1 MKNPFRSAGILLAVV
16 SVAAIFVGL
25 DLLTVDQGVWYAI
38 GTAAL
43 YLVPRGA
50 MPAGWAAADTNAPI
64 AEVQKAVKE
73 ILEGF
78 TKHQK
83 TVQDTLAE
91 HEKQIKDTGKAS
103 DTIKDEFA
111 KLNKSAQDQ
120 HGRLTDLETK
130 LAREVDSMIKAR
142 TGGQGAGDLLVEDKG
157 FQEFAK
163 AHREDGAA
171 GNKFRFRTKNITSLA
186 GSGGPGIYADQL
198 PGVIENPL
206 RPLSIRDL
214 VMPGRTVSNL
224 LEWIQELSFTNSADV
239 VSEGTLKPQSEL
251 TYQRQ
256 NTGVSTIAHW
266 IRATKQVLS
275 DFPQLASLIN
285 GRLRWGLKIKEE
297 DQLLFGDGVGEN
309 LLGLV
314 PQATTYNAAAFAN
327 PSDTMIDVLRH
338 AMLQVRLSFY
348 PSTGHVL
355 SPIDWHYIELTKDNE
370 NRYIMASPTGRAP
383 AMLWGLP
390 VVESDA
396 MHAGNFLTG
405 SYRMA
410 AQIFDREDASIQV
423 STEDQDNFVKNLVTI
438 LCEERLALLV
448 YRPLAF
454 VYGAFPAGATT

>member
-1 MKNPFRSAGILLAVV
+1 MKNPFRIAGALIALAA
-16 SVAAIFVGL
+16 VAVLVDINWLA
-25 DLLTVDQGVWYAI
+25 VDQGVWF
-38 GTAAL
+38 AL
-43 YLVPRGA
+43 LTVASFIPA
-50 MPAGWAAADTNAPI
+50 SVLPAGWAAADTNAPI

-73 ILEGF
+73 ILDGF
-78 TKHQK
+78 QKHQK
-83 TVQDTLAE
+83 TVQETLAE
-91 HEKQIKDTGKAS
+91 HEKQIKETGSAS
-103 DTIKDEFA
+103 DSVKEAIE
-111 KLNKSAQDQ
+111 KLNKSGQDQ
-120 HGRLTDLETK
+120 HGRLNDLEQK
-130 LAREVDSMIKAR
+130 LAREVESLIKQK
-142 TGGQGAGDLLVEDKG
+142 TGGNGAGDLLIADKD
-157 FQEFAK
+157 FTAWAK
-163 AHREDGAA
+163 ARSTDGGAA
-171 GNKFRFRTKNITSLA
+171 EKSFRFRTKNITSLS
-186 GSGGPGIYADQL
+186 GSGGAGIYSDQL
-198 PGVIENPL
+198 PGVIESPL

-214 VMPGRTVSNL
+214 VMPGRTISNL
-224 LEWIQELSFTNSADV
+224 LEWIQELSYTNNADV

-251 TYQRQ
+251 TYERK

-266 IRATKQVLS
+266 IRATKQVLA

-297 DQLLFGDGVGEN
+297 DQLLFGDGTGEN

-314 PQATTYNAAAFAN
+314 PQATAYNAAAFAN

-338 AMLQVRLSFY
+338 AMLQVRLSYY

-355 SPIDWHYIELTKDNE
+355 SPTDWHYIELTKDNE

-396 MHAGNFLTG
+396 MHSGNFLTG
-405 SYRMA
+405 SFRMA
-410 AQIFDREDASIQV
+410 AQIFDREDAAILV

-448 YRPLAF
+448 YRPAAF

>member
-1 MKNPFRSAGILLAVV
+1 MN
-16 SVAAIFVGL
+16 
-25 DLLTVDQGVWYAI
+25 
-38 GTAAL
+38 
-43 YLVPRGA
+43 
-50 MPAGWAAADTNAPI
+50 I

-73 ILEGF
+73 ILDGF
-78 TKHQK
+78 KKHEETVK
-83 TVQDTLAE
+83 TVLDE
-91 HEKQIKDTGKAS
+91 HEKQIKEHGKAS
-103 DTIKDEFA
+103 DTVKETIE
-111 KLNKSAQDQ
+111 KLNKSGADL
-120 HGRLTDLETK
+120 HGRMNDIETK
-130 LAREVDSMIKAR
+130 LARQVDDLIQAK
-142 TGGQGAGDLLVEDKG
+142 TGRGKGAGDLLVEDKE
-157 FQEFAK
+157 FQAYAK
-163 AHREDGAA
+163 SQREDGIA
-171 GNKFRFRTKNITSLA
+171 GKQFRFRTKDITSLS
-186 GSGGPGIYADQL
+186 GSGGAGIYSDQL

-214 VMPGRTVSNL
+214 LMPGRTASNL

-251 TYQRQ
+251 TYERK

-266 IRATKQVLS
+266 IRATKQVLA

-297 DQLLFGDGVGEN
+297 DQLLFGDGTGEN

-314 PQATTYNAAAFAN
+314 PQATAYNSAAFAN

-355 SPIDWHYIELTKDNE
+355 SPTDWHYIELTKDNE
-370 NRYIMASPTGRAP
+370 NRYIMASPTGRTP
-383 AMLWGLP
+383 PMLWGLP

-396 MHAGNFLTG
+396 MHNGNFMTG
-405 SYRMA
+405 SFRMA
-410 AQIFDREDASIQV
+410 AQVFDREDAAILV

>member
-1 MKNPFRSAGILLAVV
+1 MTVKNLFRIASIVLAVAA
-16 SVAAIFVGL
+16 VAALGVTFDAVPIDGALWFNVIA
-25 DLLTVDQGVWYAI
+25 LTMVFAP
-38 GTAAL
+38 ARNL
-43 YLVPRGA
+43 
-50 MPAGWAAADTNAPI
+50 PAGWSVADVTPI
-64 AEVQKAVKE
+64 AEVQKAVKD
-73 ILEGF
+73 ILDGF
-78 TKHQK
+78 RKHEETVK
-83 TVQDTLAE
+83 TTLDE
-91 HEKQIKDTGKAS
+91 HEKQLKETGKAS
-103 DTIKDEFA
+103 DTIKDTID
-111 KLNKSAQDQ
+111 KLNKSGQDQ
-120 HGRLTDLETK
+120 HARLNDLETK
-130 LAREVDSMIKAR
+130 LARQADELTKEKGPRTPGDLMIGDTKFQSWAKAR
-142 TGGQGAGDLLVEDKG
+142 ADG
-157 FQEFAK
+157 
-163 AHREDGAA
+163 GAA
-171 GNKFRFRTKNITSLA
+171 EKTFRFATKNITSLA
-186 GSGGPGIYADQL
+186 GSGGAGIYSDQL
-198 PGVIENPL
+198 PGVIEAPL

-224 LEWIQELSFTNSADV
+224 LEWIQETAFNNQADV

-251 TYQRQ
+251 TYERK

-297 DQLLFGDGVGEN
+297 DQLLFGDGAGEN

-314 PQATTYNAAAFAN
+314 PQATAYNSAGFFN

-338 AMLQVRLSFY
+338 AMLQVRLSYY
-348 PSTGHVL
+348 PATGHVL
-355 SPIDWHYIELTKDNE
+355 SPTDWHYIELTKDNE

-396 MHAGNFLTG
+396 MHSGNFLTG
-405 SYRMA
+405 SFRMA
-410 AQIFDREDASIQV
+410 AQIFDREDAAILV

-448 YRPLAF
+448 YRPAAF